1 MRWSISDSK
10 TFKRCQRQWYY
21 KTIAG
26 NAISKDAA
34 RRELYLLS
42 KLQSISAWRGQLVD
56 SVISETVIPAVRQRR
71 AITLENAK
79 SVARNLL
86 SQQLACAQRHELFSA
101 GFSPAAMGDKFAA
114 LHCMEY
120 GGSIAQS
127 EVEIAKI
134 EVEAALR
141 NFFQLTEVKDLM
153 KRAKYLVAQRALM
166 FSAAGV
172 TVRAV
177 PDLIAFFPDREPIIF
192 DWKVH
197 VFGIDEAWLQL
208 ATYALALTRCKPH
221 KDFPIPHPREATE
234 VELVEVQLLTNKVR
248 RYKPTEEELQRT
260 EDHIAATATEM
271 LLATGGKKAT
281 DLSAEDFAVARF
293 GNTCQSCAFK
303 KVCWERSV
311 Q

>member
-26 NAISKDAA
+26 NAISRDPA

-56 SVISETVIPAVRQRR
+56 SIISETVIPAVRQRR

-79 SVARNLL
+79 SVARNLM
-86 SQQLACAQRHELFSA
+86 SQQLACAHRHELFA
-101 GFSPAAMGDKFAA
+101 EGFSPAALGVEFAA

-120 GGSIAQS
+120 RGSIDQS
-127 EVEIAKI
+127 EVEIAKA

-141 NFFQLTEVKDLM
+141 TFFQLTEVKDIM

-177 PDLIAFFPDREPIIF
+177 PDLIAFFSDRAPVIF

-221 KDFPIPHPREATE
+221 KDFPLPHGSDATKI
-234 VELVEVQLLTNKVR
+234 ELVEVQLLTNTVR
-248 RYKPTEEELQRT
+248 RYTPTEEELQRA
-260 EDHIAATATEM
+260 EDYIAATATEM
-271 LLATGGKKAT
+271 LLATGGRKAF

-293 GNTCQSCAFK
+293 GNTCESCPFK

-311 Q
+311 

>member
-56 SVISETVIPAVRQRR
+56 SVISETVIPAVLRR
-71 AITLENAK
+71 HTITLEKAK
-79 SVARNLL
+79 SVARNLV
-86 SQQLACAQRHELFSA
+86 SQQLACAQRHELFSE

-120 GGSIAQS
+120 AGSIPES
-127 EVEIAKI
+127 EIEIAKT

-153 KRAKYLVAQRALM
+153 KRAEYLVAQRPLM
-166 FSAAGV
+166 FSSAGV

-177 PDLIAFFPDREPIIF
+177 PDLIAFFSDRPPIIF

-208 ATYALALTRCKPH
+208 ATYAMALTRCKPH
-221 KDFPIPHPREATE
+221 KDFPVPHPKDATE
-234 VELVEVQLLTNKVR
+234 VELLEVQLLTNKVR

-260 EDHIAATATEM
+260 EDHIATTATEM
-271 LLATGGKKAT
+271 LLATGGRRAT

-293 GNTCQSCAFK
+293 ANTCQSCAFK
-303 KVCWERSV
+303 KVCWERSA
-311 Q
+311 